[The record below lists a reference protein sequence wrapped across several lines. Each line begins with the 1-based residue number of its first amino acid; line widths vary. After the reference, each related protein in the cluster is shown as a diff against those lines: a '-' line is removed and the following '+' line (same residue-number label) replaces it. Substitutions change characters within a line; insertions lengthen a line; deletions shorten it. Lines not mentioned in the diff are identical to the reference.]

1 MTRARERG
9 RGGRGGDGDREVGT
23 SLAGSCWGGEWGVGL
38 RGIFEGERRGRGREE
53 GFVERI
59 RRLGAALAG
68 GVGKL
73 GVQAACFV
81 EFFCA

>member
-9 RGGRGGDGDREVGT
+9 RGGRGGGGGDREVGT

-38 RGIFEGERRGRGREE
+38 RGIFEGEEGEEEEEEEREE

-59 RRLGAALAG
+59 RRLGGASRG
-68 GVGKL
+68 SGEVRR
-73 GVQAACFV
+73 
-81 EFFCA
+81 